1 MSNEKPP
8 ESSVYILGSI
18 LGVAGGTIAGI
29 VGIRLAGLISEKV
42 NFEEL
47 PLVFTAMGIG
57 YTTGS
62 CIGTTIVAQNK
73 TKVFITNFAAAA
85 IPIGLLCSFDKPL
98 AYKVAGV
105 YGLLVVPIFSAIN
118 AYHIDKHEY
127 KKREHISQST
137 HLSIYTVLM
146 EDLTES
152 MIQRKFVYDRHNY
165 SALGQKINVY
175 KIPLITVSW

>member
-8 ESSVYILGSI
+8 KSSVYILGST

-29 VGIRLAGLISEKV
+29 VGIRLAGLISEKI
-42 NFEEL
+42 NIEDFPIL
-47 PLVFTAMGIG
+47 FTAIGIG

-85 IPIGLLCSFDKPL
+85 IPIGLLCLFDKPL
-98 AYKVAGV
+98 TYKVAGV

-127 KKREHISQST
+127 KKRKHTSQST
-137 HLSIYTVLM
+137 HRSIYTVLR

-152 MIQRKFVYDRHNY
+152 MIQRKLIYDWYNY
-165 SALGQKINVY
+165 SASGQKINVY
-175 KIPLITVSW
+175 EIPLITVSW